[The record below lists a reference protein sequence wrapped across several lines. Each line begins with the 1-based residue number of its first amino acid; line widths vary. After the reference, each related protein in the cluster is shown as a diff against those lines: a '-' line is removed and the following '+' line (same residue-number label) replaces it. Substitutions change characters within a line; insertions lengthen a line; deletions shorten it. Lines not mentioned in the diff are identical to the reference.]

1 VSDNSN
7 NSVLSVSS
15 MSPKKI
21 LIADNDLIALRLLR
35 VALSD
40 WGYEVITCADGN
52 EAWDAL
58 QNNDISVALLD
69 WVMPEIDGLE
79 LCRRL
84 RPHKTENYTYV
95 IILSANSSLDD
106 MIKALDAGADDYMY
120 KPYDLEELHSR
131 MKAGERIVKLESSLA
146 NKILELETA
155 LDEVRQL
162 KELLPICMYCK
173 KIRDDGDY
181 WHQVESY
188 IHERTGVGF
197 SHGICPDCV
206 DNVVKP
212 EIEALTK
219 KIKDSG

>member
-1 VSDNSN
+1 MYIVSNSSIN
-7 NSVLSVSS
+7 PVPKETSKPV
-15 MSPKKI
+15 KKI
-21 LIADNDLIALRLLR
+21 LIADNDLIALRLLN

-40 WGYEVITCADGN
+40 WGYEVIMCTDGKKAW
-52 EAWDAL
+52 EAL
-58 QNNDISVALLD
+58 NKNDISIALLD

-84 RPHKTENYTYV
+84 RPNKTENYTYV
-95 IILSANSSLDD
+95 IILSANSSNND
-106 MIKALDAGADDYMY
+106 MIKALDAGADDYMF

-131 MKAGERIVKLESSLA
+131 MKAGERIVKLESTLA
-146 NKILELETA
+146 NKIYELESA
-155 LDEVRQL
+155 LEEVRQL

-188 IHERTGVGF
+188 IHNRTGVGF
-197 SHGICPDCV
+197 SHGICPDCI

-212 EIEALTK
+212 QIAAISK
-219 KIKDSG
+219 KN

>member
-1 VSDNSN
+1 MSNSSIN
-7 NSVLSVSS
+7 PVPKETSKPV
-15 MSPKKI
+15 KKI
-21 LIADNDLIALRLLR
+21 LIADNDLIALRLLN

-40 WGYEVITCADGN
+40 WGYEVIMCTDGKKAW
-52 EAWDAL
+52 EAL
-58 QNNDISVALLD
+58 NKNDISIALLD

-84 RPHKTENYTYV
+84 RPNKTENYTYV
-95 IILSANSSLDD
+95 IILSANSSNND
-106 MIKALDAGADDYMY
+106 MIKALDAGADDYMF

-131 MKAGERIVKLESSLA
+131 MKAGERIVKLESTLA
-146 NKILELETA
+146 NKIYELESA
-155 LDEVRQL
+155 LEEVRQL

-188 IHERTGVGF
+188 IHNRTGVGF
-197 SHGICPDCV
+197 SHGICPDCI

-212 EIEALTK
+212 QIAAISK
-219 KIKDSG
+219 KN